1 MTAQVLT
8 VIMVIIT
15 TMAELVS
22 MTVLGVMIQA
32 TVAIQVVAATTNR
45 CRLTSA

>member
-1 MTAQVLT
+1 MTAQAVT

-15 TMAELVS
+15 NMAKLIS
-22 MTVLGVMIQA
+22 ITVEGVMMQA
-32 TVAIQVVAATTNR
+32 TVAIQLVAATINR